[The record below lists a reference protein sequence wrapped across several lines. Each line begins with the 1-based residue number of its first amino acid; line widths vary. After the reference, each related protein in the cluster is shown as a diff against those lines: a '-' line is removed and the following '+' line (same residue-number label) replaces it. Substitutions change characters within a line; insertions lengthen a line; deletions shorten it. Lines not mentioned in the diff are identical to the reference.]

1 MAWRKPFKDKPVIMG
16 ILNITP
22 DSFFDG
28 GNFLS
33 RDQAIEHALRLS
45 EEGADIIDVGGEST
59 RPGSEPVSLS
69 DELKR
74 ILPVIEGIRNHSDI
88 PLSIDTYKADVAQ
101 AAVEAGV
108 DVVNDISALSFDA
121 RMADVVAGAGVPVV
135 IQHIKGTPRD
145 MQKNPSY
152 TDVTG
157 EIKAFFIERIAFAKS
172 HGIKVEQIIID
183 PGIGFGK
190 RLQDNLTIIRE
201 LKVLKELGRPLLIGT
216 SMKSFIG
223 RILGTDNVAERAEGT
238 LASVAISLWNGADM
252 VRVHDVARTKKVVL
266 FMRALMADGDTG
278 VSPRPAN
285 LSQGPP
291 G

>member
-1 MAWRKPFKDKPVIMG
+1 MTWRKRFKDKPVIMG

-28 GNFLS
+28 GSFFSL
-33 RDQAIEHALRLS
+33 DQAIDHALRMI

-59 RPGSEPVSLS
+59 RPGSEPTPIAE
-69 DELKR
+69 ELKR
-74 ILPVIEGIRNHSDI
+74 VIPVIEGIRKHSDV

-121 RMADVVAGAGVPVV
+121 RMADVVAGADVPVV
-135 IQHIKGTPRD
+135 MQHIKGTPRD

-152 TDVTG
+152 ADVTG
-157 EIKAFFIERIAFAKS
+157 EVKAFFVERIAFAKN

-201 LKVLKELGRPLLIGT
+201 LRVLKELGRPLLIGT

-223 RILGTDNVAERAEGT
+223 HILGTDNVAERAEGT

-252 VRVHDVARTKKVVL
+252 VRVHDVGRTRKVVL
-266 FMRALMADGDTG
+266 FMQALMADGT
-278 VSPRPAN
+278 VSVALCPDRFP
-285 LSQGPP
+285 QGPP
-291 G
+291 